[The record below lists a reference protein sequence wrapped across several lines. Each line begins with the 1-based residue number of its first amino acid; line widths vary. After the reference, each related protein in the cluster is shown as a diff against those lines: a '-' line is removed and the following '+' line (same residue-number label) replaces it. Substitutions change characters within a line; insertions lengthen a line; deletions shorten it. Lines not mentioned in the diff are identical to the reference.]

1 MESRPASI
9 KFPKNFQP
17 KHEFNNVAQTS
28 CAEDPTSRDLEV
40 LEALL
45 LGNEINCCAG
55 WHTPGQSLD
64 TTLFEV
70 RDRIGPVRNYGNGVA
85 GGDKCALSVDHVTVT
100 IAIGGSTK
108 GNAVLL
114 NGVNQAFSISQVGVG
129 VATAE
134 VGGRNTVLGGRI
146 RETEF
151 GDEDGAGVWAGNT
164 VETVEEDAKAL
175 GMGEE
180 FLDQGEVKDRFEE
193 LDVISNGVNDLNLQ
207 RAISGFSN
215 LREVDLDA
223 KSQSKY
229 NQGYVSERTGSSW
242 RTLYSVIVL
251 VFS

>member
-1 MESRPASI
+1 M
-9 KFPKNFQP
+9 
-17 KHEFNNVAQTS
+17 
-28 CAEDPTSRDLEV
+28 
-40 LEALL
+40 
-45 LGNEINCCAG
+45 
-55 WHTPGQSLD
+55 
-64 TTLFEV
+64 
-70 RDRIGPVRNYGNGVA
+70 
-85 GGDKCALSVDHVTVT
+85 
-100 IAIGGSTK
+100 
-108 GNAVLL
+108 
-114 NGVNQAFSISQVGVG
+114 
-129 VATAE
+129 
-134 VGGRNTVLGGRI
+134 
-146 RETEF
+146 
-151 GDEDGAGVWAGNT
+151 
-164 VETVEEDAKAL
+164 ETVEEDAKAL